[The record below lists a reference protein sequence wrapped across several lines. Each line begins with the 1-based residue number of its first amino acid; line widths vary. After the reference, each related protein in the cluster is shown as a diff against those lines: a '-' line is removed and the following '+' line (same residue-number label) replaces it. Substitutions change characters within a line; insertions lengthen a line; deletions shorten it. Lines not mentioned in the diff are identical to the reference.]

1 MRRRRIIPVVAM
13 GLAAVLGT
21 LAARVGE
28 AQPPS
33 QVPHELE
40 GVEIIEH
47 LNERLPLDLTFVD
60 HDGKTVTLG
69 DYFNAG
75 KPVIITLNYYRCPL
89 LCTLQ
94 LNGMVKALKEVDFE
108 PGSDFRII
116 TLSIDPNEDA
126 ELAAVKRRSYLASYG
141 RESAAEGWAFLT
153 GTQENIHALAEAI
166 GFKYRWNERRQEW
179 AHAAAFFVAT
189 PDGRLSRYLYGTAYE
204 PSTVRMAL
212 IEGGQGKIGST
223 LDRFL
228 LWCFHYDNLTGQY
241 TPHVMRIMRLG
252 GLLTLAVMATGLFI
266 LWRRGAPRWPADR
279 AKHPTV
285 RPEPGDSKT

>member
-1 MRRRRIIPVVAM
+1 MAL
-13 GLAAVLGT
+13 GALAAPC
-21 LAARVGE
+21 AS

-47 LNERLPLDLTFVD
+47 LNERLPLDLIFTD
-60 HDGKTVTLG
+60 HTGRQVTLG
-69 DYFNAG
+69 DFFNAG
-75 KPVIITLNYYRCPL
+75 RPVIITLNYYRCPL

-108 PGSDFRII
+108 PGRDFRIV

-126 ELAAVKRRSYLASYG
+126 ELAQIKRRSYLASYG

-166 GFKYRWNERRQEW
+166 GFRYRWNERRQEW
-179 AHAAAFFVAT
+179 AHAAAFFIAT
-189 PDGRLSRYLYGTAYE
+189 PDGRLSRYLYGTAYQ

-212 IEGGQGKIGST
+212 IEGGEGKIGT
-223 LDRFL
+223 TIDRFL

-241 TPHVMRIMRLG
+241 TPHVMNIMRLG
-252 GLLTLAVMATGLFI
+252 GLLTLLVMATGLFI
-266 LWRRGAPRWPADR
+266 LWRRGAPRWA
-279 AKHPTV
+279 AAA
-285 RPEPGDSKT
+285 PGNTSGVPGNVPGAGVHTT